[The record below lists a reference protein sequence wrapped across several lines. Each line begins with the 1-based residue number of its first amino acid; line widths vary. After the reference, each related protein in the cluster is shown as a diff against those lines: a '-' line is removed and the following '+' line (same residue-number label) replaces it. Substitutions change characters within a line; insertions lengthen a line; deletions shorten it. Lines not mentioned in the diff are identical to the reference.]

1 MKSNLPLIHFTKQL
15 PLPSYSEEKKIT
27 LQFLEHSDL
36 HFQDLFGLVD
46 RLHLQGNRIFAYKI
60 KGCINLP

>member
-1 MKSNLPLIHFTKQL
+1 MVQKSTSPNNVHCLPIVKK
-15 PLPSYSEEKKIT
+15 EKKIT
-27 LQFLEHSDL
+27 LQFLEHSNL

>member
-1 MKSNLPLIHFTKQL
+1 MVQKSTSLNNFHCLPIVKK
-15 PLPSYSEEKKIT
+15 EKKIT

>member
-1 MKSNLPLIHFTKQL
+1 MKK
-15 PLPSYSEEKKIT
+15 EKKIT